1 MTTIATSWIDE
12 TIENLRELIEKDILD
27 ELDTDMRADLISGA
41 FVGIPSQEKKTLRN
55 GVFGQLSHDS
65 VDSVVNELCLQLENK
80 RAN

>member
-27 ELDTDMRADLISGA
+27 ELDTDMRADLISNA

-65 VDSVVNELCLQLENK
+65 VDSIVNELCLQLENE

>member
-55 GVFGQLSHDS
+55 GVFVQLSHDS